1 MGPIPEFSSVIDT
14 LFRKISIMFDRQPTH
29 RIQTDGLFV
38 IESLILIFIN
48 LFNFVKCSQ
57 LKAPSSSE
65 NQSKKQIQ
73 FYLYQRK
80 ISGKKLNREELS
92 TKITM
97 LLLSNSNNFVKSSST
112 QSAQISPLQIWTVRI
127 INSWSRV
134 VLTMIIITQLVLPNF
149 SIAKWIAM
157 WILTERE

>member
-14 LFRKISIMFDRQPTH
+14 LFRKIYIMFDRHPIH
-29 RIQTDGLFV
+29 RHQTDGLFV

-112 QSAQISPLQIWTVRI
+112 QSAQISPFQI
-127 INSWSRV
+127 
-134 VLTMIIITQLVLPNF
+134 
-149 SIAKWIAM
+149 
-157 WILTERE
+157 